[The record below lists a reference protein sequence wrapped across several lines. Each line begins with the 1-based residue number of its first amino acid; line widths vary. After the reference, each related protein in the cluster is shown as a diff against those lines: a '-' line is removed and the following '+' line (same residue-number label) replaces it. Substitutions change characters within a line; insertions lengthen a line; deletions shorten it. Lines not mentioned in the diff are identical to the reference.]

1 MAFFFLET
9 SPPKKTNT
17 LDHSTGLCSQN
28 HDVTSTLKDTS
39 LGLSGLHRNQE
50 AAWGNAW
57 TPVYPTCHQKDVVFG
72 SFECLEVGLR
82 GNIVIKRMLFL
93 VVCIHCEKKGCKQTH
108 SSELPSWNPFRP
120 PDSCSVAASSL
131 CWPGPRRLEEV
142 QVRASPTSCRVLRSG
157 CGPIYI
163 TNSRK
168 HCVS

>member
-1 MAFFFLET
+1 MYGHFFLET
-9 SPPKKTNT
+9 SPPKKPNT

-93 VVCIHCEKKGCKQTH
+93 VVCNALK
-108 SSELPSWNPFRP
+108 
-120 PDSCSVAASSL
+120 
-131 CWPGPRRLEEV
+131 
-142 QVRASPTSCRVLRSG
+142 
-157 CGPIYI
+157 
-163 TNSRK
+163 
-168 HCVS
+168 